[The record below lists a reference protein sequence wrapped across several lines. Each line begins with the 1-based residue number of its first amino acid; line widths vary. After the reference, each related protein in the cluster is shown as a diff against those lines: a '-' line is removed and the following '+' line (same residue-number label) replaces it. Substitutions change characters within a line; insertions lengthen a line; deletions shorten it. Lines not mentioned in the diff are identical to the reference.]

1 MTLIAG
7 APRIAV
13 CVAALAISLELRRR
27 AASVSAAETF
37 RPARIRLSNGEV
49 RSLPRVGHL
58 TFVPRKLRANQPTV
72 SRSFLDR
79 IGLIAVSVVGKIE
92 QRVELRDAALG
103 SDDWLRLE

>member
-13 CVAALAISLELRRR
+13 CVALAISLELRR

-79 IGLIAVSVVGKIE
+79 LGLIAVSVVGKIE
-92 QRVELRDAALG
+92 QRVELHDAALG

>member
-13 CVAALAISLELRRR
+13 CAALAISLELRR

-79 IGLIAVSVVGKIE
+79 LGLIAVSVASMTVYLVPAC
-92 QRVELRDAALG
+92 RSLVED
-103 SDDWLRLE
+103 